1 MNRYLSMS
9 NLFKGDTAF
18 VAAIGATL
26 GGVVDAIYGANH
38 KIFVLLLFIFITYD
52 WVSGIVA
59 AKKDTTYSSQYGI
72 SGALRTIV
80 VLSLPAVANLLDVAF
95 NTPGVIFFGITF
107 GLMYH
112 YWQSF
117 TANSIRA
124 GWDKFIPEFVFAS
137 VESELKAKMNR
148 AAQRQIPDPPP
159 QDKGDFKA

>member
-1 MNRYLSMS
+1 MGKYLSFG
-9 NLFKGDTAF
+9 NLFKADTAY
-18 VAAIGATL
+18 VAGIAALL
-26 GGVVDAIYGANH
+26 GGVVDIIYGANH
-38 KIFVLLLFIFITYD
+38 KIFVLLLFIFIVYD
-52 WVSGIVA
+52 WISGIVA

-72 SGALRTIV
+72 AGGLRTII
-80 VLSLPAVANLLDVAF
+80 VLSLPAVANLLDIAF
-95 NTPGVIFFGITF
+95 NTPGVLFYGITF

-124 GWDKFIPEFVFAS
+124 GWGKFIPEYVFTS

-148 AAQRQIPDPPP
+148 SAQRQVPDPPI